1 MRAKFQAFT
10 LEKRDQLKSRGIRRI
25 TFLLLFQREFPKYY
39 TFRSRTQFMEDRIY
53 RHLEPALA
61 FQLEVNRLKNFELET
76 IPTANHKMHVYL
88 GKGDLRGGIFC
99 LTTLP
104 MYSFVHWSLVHFFL
118 DDTFTFDVPLIAPV
132 ITRAAAA

>member
-61 FQLEVNRLKNFELET
+61 FQLEVNRLKHFELET

-88 GKGDLRGGIFC
+88 GKVDDRGCIFC
-99 LTTLP
+99 LTSSPTCCFVCLHLVPFLTL
-104 MYSFVHWSLVHFFL
+104 
-118 DDTFTFDVPLIAPV
+118 FTFHVSFYFLLYLSIF
-132 ITRAAAA
+132 